1 MGRTTLAVLVAI
13 VIFALIAVIILRSM
27 PEPLSDQDYLIAGSV
42 ASLGA
47 LSVLFL
53 GLILARGKSQNLFFK
68 KRSKQ

>member
-1 MGRTTLAVLVAI
+1 MRSTILAVLVAI
-13 VIFALIAVIILRSM
+13 VIFALVAAIILRFM

-53 GLILARGKSQNLFFK
+53 GLIFARGKSQNIFFK
-68 KRSKQ
+68 KRPKQ